1 MLSDMVMFVLE
12 VIGTVSFAISGALVA
27 IKARLDIFGIII
39 IGFITA
45 LGGGMLR
52 DVLIG
57 RLPPAVFTNGSIVII
72 AVATAVIVFLIARLN
87 IKRFR
92 RMQGSIEYINNFFD
106 AIGLAAFS
114 VMGTEVAFT
123 AGVSDNMFLSVCLG
137 VVTGVGGGVFRD
149 VLTDT
154 TPYIFKKH
162 VYALASVLGSCLY
175 YSLRVSCDGTILASV
190 SAMVLIIGIRLLATK
205 YRWSLP
211 RIKE

>member
-106 AIGLAAFS
+106 FNF
-114 VMGTEVAFT
+114 V
-123 AGVSDNMFLSVCLG
+123 
-137 VVTGVGGGVFRD
+137 
-149 VLTDT
+149 
-154 TPYIFKKH
+154 K
-162 VYALASVLGSCLY
+162 
-175 YSLRVSCDGTILASV
+175 
-190 SAMVLIIGIRLLATK
+190 
-205 YRWSLP
+205 
-211 RIKE
+211 